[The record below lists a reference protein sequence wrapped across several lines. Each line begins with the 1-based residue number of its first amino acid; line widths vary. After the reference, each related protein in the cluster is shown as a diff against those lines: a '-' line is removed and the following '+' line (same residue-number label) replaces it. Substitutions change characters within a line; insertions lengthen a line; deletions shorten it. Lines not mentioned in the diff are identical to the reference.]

1 MNQRLRQIIDRLKN
15 ERKVYTDADFARL
28 AEVSR
33 SELSQMLT
41 GKRPVSKRIV
51 NTLLTE
57 FPEISEEWLRTGEGD
72 MLNLAYSHDVSPTV
86 LADDHSTAIAGNK
99 NVVNADQTIAMLVAE
114 VSAQRRLTEKVLE
127 QNSELLAIV
136 AGRK

>member
-1 MNQRLRQIIDRLKN
+1 MNQRLKEILDLLKE
-15 ERKVYTDADFARL
+15 ERKIHSYADFAREVGIDKGDLSRMVAGTRAISQRYVDKML
-28 AEVSR
+28 A
-33 SELSQMLT
+33 
-41 GKRPVSKRIV
+41 K
-51 NTLLTE
+51 
-57 FPEISEEWLRTGEGD
+57 FPQINKDWLITGEGD